1 MIIHWQ
7 KTLISTTSTIKHAIS
22 IINSEALGVA
32 IVVDESNIL
41 RGIIT
46 DGDVRRGLLK
56 EVAINDNVSAIMNTS
71 PFTASSS
78 ISDKQLFNLME
89 SNGIM
94 AVPIVDEER
103 KVIGLKTL
111 RDTLRQRKLKNP
123 VFIMTGGFGTR
134 LKPLTDDCPKPMLKV
149 GDKPILEII
158 IRSFIRSGF
167 ENFYLSTHYM
177 PDKIKEYFGN
187 GESLGV
193 NITYVHEET
202 PLGTGGALGL
212 LPSNIP
218 DDLPLIMMNGD
229 VLTKVDFQQLLD
241 FHNDSQADATMCVT
255 EYNYQVP
262 FGVIENEG
270 SKVVGMSE
278 KPVYRFFVNA
288 GMYVVSPQIVKSV
301 PQNHKID
308 MPSLLEQHMGNNK
321 NVMMFPIHEY
331 WLDIGRIDD
340 FNRAQ
345 TDIKVL
351 DLDL

>member
-1 MIIHWQ
+1 MTNHWQ
-7 KTLISTTSTIKHAIS
+7 KTLISTSSTIKHAIS
-22 IINSEALGVA
+22 IINSESLGVA
-32 IVVDESNIL
+32 LVVDDNKVL
-41 RGIIT
+41 KGIIT

-56 EVAINDNVSAIMNTS
+56 EVAISDNVSAVMNTS
-71 PFTASSS
+71 PFTASPS

-89 SNGIM
+89 SNCIM
-94 AVPIVDEER
+94 AVPIVDENR

-111 RDTLRQRKLKNP
+111 HEAIRQRKLKNP

-158 IRSFIRSGF
+158 IKSFIKSGF

-177 PDKIKEYFGN
+177 PETIRDYFGN
-187 GESLGV
+187 GEKLGI

-212 LPSNIP
+212 LPADLP

-229 VLTKVDFQQLLD
+229 VLTKVDFQRLLD
-241 FHNDSQADATMCVT
+241 FHNDNHADATMCVT

-262 FGVIENEG
+262 FGVIENKG
-270 SKVVGMSE
+270 SRVVGMSE
-278 KPVYRFFVNA
+278 KPIYRFFVNA
-288 GMYVVSPQIVKSV
+288 GIYVVSPQIIKSV
-301 PQNHKID
+301 PKNHKID
-308 MPSLLEQHMGNNK
+308 MPSLLDQHMQEDK

-345 TDIKVL
+345 TDIKIL
-351 DLDL
+351 DLD

>member
-1 MIIHWQ
+1 MTYHWQ
-7 KTLISTTSTIKHAIS
+7 KTLISTSSTIKHAIS
-22 IINSEALGVA
+22 IINSESLGVA
-32 IVVDESNIL
+32 LVVDDNKVL
-41 RGIIT
+41 KGIIT

-56 EVAINDNVSAIMNTS
+56 EVAISDNVSAVMNTS
-71 PFTASSS
+71 PFTASPS

-89 SNGIM
+89 SNCIM
-94 AVPIVDEER
+94 AVPIVDENR

-111 RDTLRQRKLKNP
+111 HEAIRQRKLKNP

-158 IRSFIRSGF
+158 IKSFIKSGF

-177 PDKIKEYFGN
+177 PETIRDYFGN
-187 GESLGV
+187 GEKLGI

-212 LPSNIP
+212 LPADLP

-229 VLTKVDFQQLLD
+229 VLTKVDFQRLLD
-241 FHNDSQADATMCVT
+241 FHNDNQADATMCVT

-270 SKVVGMSE
+270 SRVVGMSE
-278 KPVYRFFVNA
+278 KPIYRFFVNA
-288 GMYVVSPQIVKSV
+288 GIYVVSPQIIKSV
-301 PQNHKID
+301 PKNHKID
-308 MPSLLEQHMGNNK
+308 MPSLLDQHMKEDK

-351 DLDL
+351 DLE